1 MTSKGAPDDDKKKD
15 LRPRRRA
22 LPYRIERWKVRLPAL
37 KHEEWF
43 ALMVAGNDWENT
55 TTVAVMLSRLRDWA
69 ERDPGTTDAWKYQE
83 WADALQRLR
92 SKYDVIKVYM
102 SLHGKGLVRAALQ
115 KERGLFPVDRLDP
128 GIITRSPERYWFF
141 TREDLR
147 RALLEISREEG
158 FIPLSSLLKRQGQ
171 DVEVTDVIYSE

>member
-1 MTSKGAPDDDKKKD
+1 MNSRGAPDNDKKKD
-15 LRPRRRA
+15 LHPRRRA
-22 LPYRIERWKVRLPAL
+22 LPYRIERRKVRLPRL
-37 KHEEWF
+37 SPEEWYY
-43 ALMVAGNDWENT
+43 LMAAGNDWENVET
-55 TTVAVMLSRLRDWA
+55 AGAGHVEWMREQARLGA
-69 ERDPGTTDAWKYQE
+69 TDAWKYQE
-83 WADALQRLR
+83 WADALQQLR

-115 KERGLFPVDRLDP
+115 KEKGLFPVDRLDP

-147 RALLEISREEG
+147 QALLEISREEG

-171 DVEVTDVIYSE
+171 DVEVMEVIYSE